1 MNNYE
6 YEKFLGQIEGE
17 IFVKEEASRIKAS
30 IFHPMETGLVFGT
43 TEFYINE
50 ISIKNNDTVLGNIQ
64 STSVISEN
72 PRFIFETKEKVDNI
86 NIEFID
92 SDGNKYTAQIK

>member
-1 MNNYE
+1 
-6 YEKFLGQIEGE
+6 
-17 IFVKEEASRIKAS
+17 
-30 IFHPMETGLVFGT
+30 METGLVFGT

-64 STSVISEN
+64 SSSVISEN

-86 NIEFID
+86 NIEFTD
-92 SDGNKYTAQIK
+92 SDGNKYKAQIK